1 MKKLL
6 LTLFINLFISSV
18 SIAQCCSAG
27 NPSTNNGA
35 FGLSKNILNV
45 SSSILHSYSDSYYKD
60 SKPTDWD
67 YLKNMRFNF
76 AMLSLEYGLTNKV
89 KLSSEIGYFIDK
101 SLRYGFIDQKRKA
114 FGLGD
119 LVLGLQYH
127 MYNNRT
133 RMTTISPGMKVSLPI
148 GAFDQMDGNVI
159 LPVDI
164 QPSSGSFKLNPTVLI
179 TKEFIGTK
187 ISVSSFLS
195 GEFSQ
200 RINTER
206 THYKYGNLYRANLKL
221 IYQSSEKLNLGI
233 ALHYQ
238 HRNKAESRNEIMQ
251 YTGGSYLDL
260 QPSFSYTLKYNYT
273 LNTFIGIPIYKN
285 VNGIQLTNK
294 YTLGLGVSK
303 SFHLK
308 TLKPQIPPNIL

>member
-6 LTLFINLFISSV
+6 LTAFISI
-18 SIAQCCSAG
+18 SISNLSLAQCCSAG

-35 FGLSKNILNV
+35 FGLSKNVLNV
-45 SSSILHSYSDSYYKD
+45 SSSILHSYSDTYFKGNQSI
-60 SKPTDWD
+60 DWN

-76 AMLSLEYGLTNKV
+76 AMLSLEYGLTSKI
-89 KLSSEIGYFIDK
+89 KLTSEMGYFIDK

-119 LVLGLQYH
+119 LVLGFQYH
-127 MYNNRT
+127 LYNNRS
-133 RMTTISPGMKVSLPI
+133 RMITISPGMKVSFPI
-148 GAFDQMDGNVI
+148 GAFDQMNGNII
-159 LPVDI
+159 LPIDI

-179 TKEFIGTK
+179 TKQFPSSK
-187 ISVSSFLS
+187 LSASSFLS

-233 ALHYQ
+233 ALHFQ
-238 HRNKAESRNEIMQ
+238 HRNKAENKNEIMQ

-260 QPSFSYTLKYNYT
+260 QPSFSYTLKQNYT

-294 YTLGLGVSK
+294 YSLGFGISK

-308 TLKPQIPPNIL
+308 TLKPQIAPDIL